1 MLKKVGA
8 IAVFATLAS
17 VLVATTAWGSAK
29 APRHLSAAAAKTIKC
44 GKTVT
49 IGMSYPATG
58 PAASLGAPQFDWA
71 SYAKK
76 RWNHTHKRKL
86 KIVVGDTQLGNSPG
100 LAVPVAHSFAS
111 NSKMLAVVGPAG
123 SQEVQDSIPVYRKA
137 GLVAVSGSA
146 TRIFLT
152 RAKVVA
158 GKLNKRE
165 TPTGFFFRTVPNDGQ
180 QGDRVADW
188 IHTKLKFKHVY
199 IIDDEEAYSQGL
211 ADQVAA
217 DLKKF
222 KINAGR
228 NHISQQQTDF
238 SSVVTAIPNNTQLVY
253 IPWQLPGQA
262 QTFYNQLHAAR
273 PKAVIMGSDG
283 TDAPKTFQPNGNGY
297 VSGFPVDFTSP
308 ILKSF
313 TKAHNGQPEVFG
325 IPSYTA
331 TLVVANA
338 IQKACKAGHGKTT
351 RKAVRKKVL
360 KVKLTAQQSLLGFP
374 VRFLSKNF
382 STFQGAGDMA
392 TPANF
397 AIYQITSS
405 GAYKRVG

>member
-8 IAVFATLAS
+8 VAAFAALAS

-29 APRHLSAAAAKTIKC
+29 APARASAAAAKTIKC

-49 IGMSYPATG
+49 VGIAYPATG

-71 SYAKK
+71 VQAKK
-76 RWNHTHKRKL
+76 HWNHGHKL
-86 KIVVGDTQLGNSPG
+86 KIKLVVGDTQLGNSPG

-111 NSKMLAVVGPAG
+111 NGKMLAVVGPAG
-123 SQEVQDSIPVYRKA
+123 SQEVQDSIAVYKKA

-152 RAKVVA
+152 RAKA
-158 GKLNKRE
+158 GTPRE
-165 TPTGFFFRTVPNDGQ
+165 TPKGAFFRTVPNDGQ

-211 ADQVAA
+211 ADQVQA

-222 KINAGR
+222 KVNAGR
-228 NHISQQQTDF
+228 NHISQQQQDF
-238 SSVVTAIPNNTQLVY
+238 SSIITAIPSNTQIVY

-262 QTFYNQLHAAR
+262 QTFYQQLRASGK
-273 PKAVIMGSDG
+273 KAMIMGSDG
-283 TDAPKTFQPNGNGY
+283 TDAPGTFQPNGHGY

-308 ILKSF
+308 VLKSF
-313 TKAHNGQPEVFG
+313 TKAHHGQPETFG

-331 TLVVANA
+331 TMVAATA

-351 RKAVRKKVL
+351 RIAVRKQVQ
-360 KVKLTAQQSLLGFP
+360 KVKLTAKAGLLGFP
-374 VRFLSKNF
+374 IVFLNKNKG
-382 STFQGAGDMA
+382 TYQGPGDMGGA
-392 TPANF
+392 ANF
-397 AIYQITSS
+397 AVYQVTSS

>member
-8 IAVFATLAS
+8 VAAFAALAS

-29 APRHLSAAAAKTIKC
+29 APAHLSAAAAKTIKC
-44 GKTVT
+44 GKRVT
-49 IGMSYPATG
+49 IGIAYPATG

-71 SYAKK
+71 NQAKK
-76 RWNHTHKRKL
+76 RWNHGHKL
-86 KIVVGDTQLGNSPG
+86 KIKLVVGDTQLGNSPG

-111 NSKMLAVVGPAG
+111 NGKMLAVVGPAG
-123 SQEVQDSIPVYRKA
+123 SQEVQDSLPVYKKA
-137 GLVAVSGSA
+137 GLVAISGSA
-146 TRIFLT
+146 TRIYLT

-158 GKLNKRE
+158 GKLVKRE
-165 TPTGFFFRTVPNDGQ
+165 TPKGFFFRTVPNDGQ

-222 KINAGR
+222 KVNAGR
-228 NHISQQQTDF
+228 NHISQQQQDF
-238 SSVVTAIPNNTQLVY
+238 SSVIAAIPSNTQIVY

-262 QTFYNQLHAAR
+262 QTFYQQLRAAGK
-273 PKAVIMGSDG
+273 KAMIMGSDG
-283 TDAPKTFQPNGNGY
+283 TDAPGTFQPNGHGY
-297 VSGFPVDFTSP
+297 VSGFPVDFASP
-308 ILKSF
+308 VLSTFK
-313 TKAHNGQPEVFG
+313 KAHHGQTETFG

-331 TLVVANA
+331 TMVAATA
-338 IQKACKAGHGKTT
+338 IKKACAAGHGKTT
-351 RKAVRKKVL
+351 RAAVRKQVQ
-360 KVKLTAQQSLLGFP
+360 KVKLSAKAGLLGFP
-374 VRFLSKNF
+374 IQFLNKNKA
-382 STFQGAGDMA
+382 SFQGPGDMGG
-392 TPANF
+392 TANF
-397 AIYQITSS
+397 AVYQITSS